1 MSKHILERRKFLKL
15 LGISSAG
22 VGVAAAITASKEKID
37 DGSEQAKQ
45 EMEKLKAAYE
55 SLDNRS
61 KLILRLI
68 LAMSGLDIL
77 LAI

>member
-1 MSKHILERRKFLKL
+1 MKKHILERRKFLKL

-22 VGVAAAITASKEKID
+22 IGVASAIAASKEKIQ

-45 EMEKLKAAYE
+45 EIERLKTAYE
-55 SLDNRS
+55 ELDGRS

-68 LAMSGLDIL
+68 LALSGLDLL

>member
-1 MSKHILERRKFLKL
+1 MSRHILERRNFLKL

-22 VGVAAAITASKEKID
+22 VGVASAIATSKEKID

-45 EMEKLKAAYE
+45 EIERLKAAYE

-61 KLILRLI
+61 KVILRLI

>member
-1 MSKHILERRKFLKL
+1 MSKYILERRKFLKL

-22 VGVAAAITASKEKID
+22 VGVAAAIAASKEKID

-45 EMEKLKAAYE
+45 EIEKLKAAYE